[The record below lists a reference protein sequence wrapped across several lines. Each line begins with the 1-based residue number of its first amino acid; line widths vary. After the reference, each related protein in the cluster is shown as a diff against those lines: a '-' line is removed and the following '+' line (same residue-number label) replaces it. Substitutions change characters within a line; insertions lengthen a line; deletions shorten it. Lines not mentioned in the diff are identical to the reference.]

1 MRWLPTSEVAGVQG
15 RREGNANGNGSAV
28 ELLLTAFVK
37 KLVGYGVVLLDVEGK
52 VLSWNEGAGE
62 LLGYEASEALGRDFI
77 GLFDCDDGA
86 VRRWGRLLQAGRRTR
101 QESSQRCRGDDGEVR
116 NLRCV
121 LQPVEDAA
129 GALAGFG
136 CLLRSEFRLE
146 REISTVTGRGRFARM
161 QKTVLVV
168 DDNDEARE
176 VAADRL
182 MSLGYSV
189 IQAANGD
196 EALRILESSADI
208 DLLFTDVVMPGD
220 LDGGALASEAQL
232 LRPALRVLFMS
243 GYLPQALVSRNQIK
257 AGCAILVKPYS
268 RLQLGERLQTLL
280 PD

>member
-1 MRWLPTSEVAGVQG
+1 MRVLVVIPTYNEV
-15 RREGNANGNGSAV
+15 ENIAV
-28 ELLLTAFVK
+28 MVP
-37 KLVGYGVVLLDVEGK
+37 K
-52 VLSWNEGAGE
+52 VRAIVPD
-62 LLGYEASEALGRDFI
+62 ASI
-77 GLFDCDDGA
+77 
-86 VRRWGRLLQAGRRTR
+86 
-101 QESSQRCRGDDGEVR
+101 
-116 NLRCV
+116 
-121 LQPVEDAA
+121 
-129 GALAGFG
+129 
-136 CLLRSEFRLE
+136 
-146 REISTVTGRGRFARM
+146 
-161 QKTVLVV
+161 LVV